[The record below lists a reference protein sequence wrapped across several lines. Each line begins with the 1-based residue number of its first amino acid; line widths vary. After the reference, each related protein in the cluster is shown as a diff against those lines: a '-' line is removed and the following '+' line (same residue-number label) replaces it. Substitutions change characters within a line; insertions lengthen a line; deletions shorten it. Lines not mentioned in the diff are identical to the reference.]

1 MSGWLCLVEQQYNTV
16 LTAEYNDMKTELV
29 EFLQGFAREGQV
41 SYCYKWSYG
50 EESCRRLSQCDTVC
64 VCVCVCAQV
73 VSQRD
78 VEGFFEGLQARKRRR
93 LDTGDGVPPA
103 SCHF

>member
-1 MSGWLCLVEQQYNTV
+1 
-16 LTAEYNDMKTELV
+16 MKTELV
-29 EFLQGFAREGQV
+29 EFLQGFARDG
-41 SYCYKWSYG
+41 K
-50 EESCRRLSQCDTVC
+50 
-64 VCVCVCAQV
+64 V
-73 VSQRD
+73 VSRRD

>member
-1 MSGWLCLVEQQYNTV
+1 MLEGTLGHAICLP
-16 LTAEYNDMKTELV
+16 
-29 EFLQGFAREGQV
+29 
-41 SYCYKWSYG
+41 
-50 EESCRRLSQCDTVC
+50 VC
-64 VCVCVCAQV
+64 VQV
-73 VSQRD
+73 VSRRD